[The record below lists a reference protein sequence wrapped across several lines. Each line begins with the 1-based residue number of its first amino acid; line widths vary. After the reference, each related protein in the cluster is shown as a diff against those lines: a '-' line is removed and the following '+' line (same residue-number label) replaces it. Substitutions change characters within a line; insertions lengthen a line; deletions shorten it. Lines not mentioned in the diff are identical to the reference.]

1 MNTMGKFRLQSA
13 MEYLMTYGWAILIIA
28 VVLGVLYYLGI
39 FNGAA
44 SLGTACIPVA
54 GYFCQTPSMNANG
67 LLSFT
72 LGQNTAATQYNV
84 ALACA
89 QVSNGQ
95 GLPVSGSLAPW
106 FYVESAGNVINA
118 GNGVN
123 QSSSISLTP
132 GEQTSV
138 KGLTCFDTNGKVFNP
153 VSIGAQFSGT
163 LWYNYTAE
171 STNAPA
177 ANALI
182 VKMGTI
188 TIKTS

>member
-1 MNTMGKFRLQSA
+1 MNGVGKFRLQSA

-54 GYFCQTPSMNANG
+54 GYLCQTPSMSSNG

-72 LGQNTAATQYNV
+72 LGQNTAGVQYNV

-95 GLPVSGSLAPW
+95 GLPVANSNPW
-106 FYVESAGNVINA
+106 YYVTS
-118 GNGVN
+118 NGVAITTTGN
-123 QSSSISLTP
+123 QASAISLTP
-132 GEQTSV
+132 GEQISV
-138 KGLTCFDTNGKVFNP
+138 TGLTCFSTTGTAFNP
-153 VSIGAQFSGT
+153 SSIGAQFSGT
-163 LWYNYTAE
+163 LWYNYTAI
-171 STNAPA
+171 STNTPA
-177 ANALI
+177 SNALI

>member
-44 SLGTACIPVA
+44 SLGTACIPVS
-54 GYFCQTPSMNANG
+54 GYLCQTPTMTSTG

-72 LGQNTAATQYNV
+72 LGQNTASVQYNV

-89 QVSNGQ
+89 QVSNGA
-95 GLPVSGSLAPW
+95 GLPVSGNSNPW
-106 FYVESAGNVINA
+106 YYVTSNGNVITTT
-118 GNGVN
+118 GNQAN
-123 QSSSISLTP
+123 SISLTP
-132 GEQTSV
+132 GEQVSV
-138 KGLTCFDTNGKVFNP
+138 SGLTCYGTNGAAFSPN
-153 VSIGAQFSGT
+153 SIGATFAGT
-163 LWYNYTAE
+163 LWYNYTSV
-171 STNAPA
+171 STNFPA

-182 VKMGTI
+182 VKLGTI

>member
-1 MNTMGKFRLQSA
+1 MNGVGKFRLQSA

-54 GYFCQTPSMNANG
+54 GYLCQTPSMTSNG

-72 LGQNTAATQYNV
+72 LGQNTAGVQYNV

-95 GLPVSGSLAPW
+95 GLPVANSGPW
-106 FYVESAGNVINA
+106 FYVQKTGNVINA
-118 GNGVN
+118 GNGIN
-123 QSSSISLTP
+123 YTDSISLTP
-132 GEQTSV
+132 GEQISV
-138 KGLTCFDTNGKVFNP
+138 TGLTCFGTTGTVFNP
-153 VSIGAQFSGT
+153 GSIGAQFSGT
-163 LWYNYTAE
+163 LWYNYTAT
-171 STNAPA
+171 STNSPA